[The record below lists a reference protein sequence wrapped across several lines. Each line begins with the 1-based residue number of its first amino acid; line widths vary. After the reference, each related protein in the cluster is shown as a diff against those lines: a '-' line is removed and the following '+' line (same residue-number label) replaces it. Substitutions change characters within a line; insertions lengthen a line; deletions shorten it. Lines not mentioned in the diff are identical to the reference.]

1 MNKDFVYKH
10 LKKALTGPTS
20 LEDILA
26 LFDPRKIAPQEICEA
41 LDGLEKD
48 GRIVKTRTDHY
59 GIPEQMNLLTGRVKK
74 LKKGYGFLVT
84 DNMDMEDLF
93 IPPDS
98 LNSAQNGDRVIV
110 RIMKHR
116 SAAGQGGKNRDECE
130 VVRILERHNK
140 MYVGTYK
147 PKAHYAFV
155 VPDNQTFGQDI
166 IVPFDKTY
174 GAADGDKVLVEIT
187 YWGGKGEIP
196 EGEITCRSGRC
207 AGNRCALAGL
217 SLRPG
222 AELFARGA
230 ARGRS
235 TGSSACG
242 RPAGAPP
249 RFPLLQPCCDHRRR
263 RFQGS

>member
-93 IPPDS
+93 IPPTVS
-98 LNSAQNGDRVIV
+98 S
-110 RIMKHR
+110 
-116 SAAGQGGKNRDECE
+116 
-130 VVRILERHNK
+130 
-140 MYVGTYK
+140 
-147 PKAHYAFV
+147 
-155 VPDNQTFGQDI
+155 
-166 IVPFDKTY
+166 
-174 GAADGDKVLVEIT
+174 
-187 YWGGKGEIP
+187 
-196 EGEITCRSGRC
+196 C
-207 AGNRCALAGL
+207 A
-217 SLRPG
+217 S
-222 AELFARGA
+222 
-230 ARGRS
+230 
-235 TGSSACG
+235 
-242 RPAGAPP
+242 
-249 RFPLLQPCCDHRRR
+249 
-263 RFQGS
+263 